1 MPAVRGLLGALAI
14 ALFGLGCATIPPS
27 CDDLIDIANG
37 LDDVADYYVAGGTIY
52 EGTRDDVLYGD
63 LVDQLERLGKVEN
76 DAQLNASIRTMAY
89 GYDNFDGVRFEEGL
103 EATIFRIDQLYDR
116 DCR

>member
-1 MPAVRGLLGALAI
+1 MTALVAMI
-14 ALFGLGCATIPPS
+14 GLGCATIPPS

-37 LDDVADYYVAGGTIY
+37 LDDVADYYVTGGTVY
-52 EGTRDDVLYGD
+52 EGTRDDVLYGEV
-63 LVDQLERLGKVEN
+63 VDELERVANVEN
-76 DAQLNASIRTMAY
+76 DAQISASIRTMAY
-89 GYDNFDGVRFEEGL
+89 GYDAFDGVRFEEGL